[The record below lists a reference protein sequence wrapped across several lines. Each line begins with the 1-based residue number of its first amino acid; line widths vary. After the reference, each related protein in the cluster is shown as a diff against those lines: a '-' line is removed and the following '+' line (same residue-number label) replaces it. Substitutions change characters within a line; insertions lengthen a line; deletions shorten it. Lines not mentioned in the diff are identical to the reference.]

1 MANGVTAFASR
12 SFSGLERMGG
22 QMLFYGRV
30 LKAVPFT
37 IKNYSKEISR
47 LHFLRQQVEVDAWG
61 GSTNEIW
68 NLAIQAGPV
77 ASIVGVEV
85 DANG

>member
-12 SFSGLERMGG
+12 SVSGLERMGE

-37 IKNYSKEISR
+37 I
-47 LHFLRQQVEVDAWG
+47 
-61 GSTNEIW
+61 
-68 NLAIQAGPV
+68 
-77 ASIVGVEV
+77 
-85 DANG
+85 AN